1 MHKVNIRNKHLS
13 LVLSLFLLTL
23 FTASLLEGVSGI
35 NVQTWR
41 YGLPLSV
48 GERALQIV
56 KH

>member
-35 NVQTWR
+35 NVQTRR